1 MAYTLEILIIIFGI
15 VYGYLKPGKEDRSTL
30 LKKGVVIGI
39 ILGAIMVVLGLIGG
53 RWILL
58 LGTLAGAKIDKNS
71 RQSSRK
77 GRPDQESLW
86 EVGFLTTTIGC
97 LRTVICPI

>member
-1 MAYTLEILIIIFGI
+1 MTYTLEILIIIIGI
-15 VYGYLKPGKEDRSTL
+15 IYGYIKPGKEDRSTL

-58 LGTLAGAKIDKNS
+58 LGTLAGAVVFIEVIILAVLFIIGTYIGDMLE
-71 RQSSRK
+71 RK
-77 GRPDQESLW
+77 
-86 EVGFLTTTIGC
+86 
-97 LRTVICPI
+97 

>member
-39 ILGAIMVVLGLIGG
+39 ILGSIMVVLGLIGG

-58 LGTLAGAKIDKNS
+58 LGTLAGAVVFIEVVILAVLFIIGTYIGDMLE
-71 RQSSRK
+71 RK
-77 GRPDQESLW
+77 
-86 EVGFLTTTIGC
+86 
-97 LRTVICPI
+97 